1 LRAARQGRHH
11 QLNRGSQANA
21 QTDQMLY
28 HLDLDLDLDLD
39 LALVRPTNDD
49 EVGAIIIRGEGKH
62 FCSGHGHSGYD
73 WKRDVDRRTMW
84 YEGTDKPEIEAQYVR
99 EQEMHLG
106 LIRRWRETP
115 KPTIAAVQGACM
127 AGGLMLAW
135 ACDFIVAADDSF
147 FNDPLVPMG
156 VPGMEYFAHAF
167 EMPSRIAKEFLMMG
181 NRMTGTRAYALG
193 MVNRLVTRETLMD
206 ECLANTLAERPRFAL
221 ALTKQACNF
230 VDDIKGKRTA
240 MDRVFGMHQLAHA
253 HNRAV
258 YGAAAISPPKKE
270 KK

>member
-1 LRAARQGRHH
+1 
-11 QLNRGSQANA
+11 
-21 QTDQMLY
+21 
-28 HLDLDLDLDLD
+28 
-39 LALVRPTNDD
+39 
-49 EVGAIIIRGEGKH
+49 
-62 FCSGHGHSGYD
+62 
-73 WKRDVDRRTMW
+73 
-84 YEGTDKPEIEAQYVR
+84 
-99 EQEMHLG
+99 MHLG

-156 VPGMEYFAHAF
+156 GPGMEYFAHAF